1 MERCNPFV
9 KCLAILSCGLIL
21 AFGSSVLLN
30 LLVLAVCLALLL
42 FGSRARLSVMGKLA
56 LPALLA
62 AASIFFTGLFFT
74 NGRSSAP
81 PAAWGNQSLN
91 FEVMSYS
98 MASVYNAAQ
107 LSTRILAYA
116 GLGVLFALTTDGE
129 RFVQSLMHQCRLPP
143 QYAYGVLA
151 AFHLMPA
158 IGAEYRRVRLAY
170 RVRGLPAS
178 PLAPGPV
185 FTALVN
191 VVHWSENVAMAME
204 SKGFDGGGPRSCYIM
219 TPVRWF
225 DWGFLAAAVLLPIAG
240 CLWLP
245 F

>member
-1 MERCNPFV
+1 MERFNPFV

-21 AFGSSVLLN
+21 SFGSSVLLN
-30 LLVLAVCLALLL
+30 LLVLAVCLTLLL
-42 FGSRARLSVMGKLA
+42 FASRARAVTMAKIA

-74 NGRSSAP
+74 SGRP
-81 PAAWGNQSLN
+81 PSPAGVPESQSLN

-129 RFVQSLMHQCRLPP
+129 LFVQSLMHQCRLSPK
-143 QYAYGVLA
+143 YAYGVLA

-158 IGAEYRRVRLAY
+158 IESELRRVRLAY
-170 RVRGLPAS
+170 RVRGIRVS
-178 PLAPGPV
+178 PFSPGPV

-204 SKGFDGGGPRSCYIM
+204 SKGFDGEGPRSCY
-219 TPVRWF
+219 TVTSVRWF
-225 DWGFLAAAVLLPIAG
+225 DWGFLAAWVVLPVAG
-240 CLWLP
+240 CLRLP